1 MKTMYKITT
10 PILCIALFPVFYFL
24 PLIRVFISSSLSD
37 KLMSSIGLKQ
47 YMSINYIVSSLS
59 GSENESSLI
68 KTLISTL
75 NDSESTLG
83 QLFTNKGYL
92 IASIV
97 CLAVTLV
104 LILVIAGFAI
114 FSKKYILTT
123 GLTAGAL
130 VTLFA
135 TNKLFDA
142 FAAPMIS
149 GEIGI
154 SSLISSA
161 SSEASSSTGL
171 IGSLLGSLVSLD
183 ILKLSFAYS
192 VAMFV
197 LAIVLILGICA
208 IVETRYVKK

>member
-1 MKTMYKITT
+1 MKTMYKISASV
-10 PILCIALFPVFYFL
+10 LCIALFPVFYFL
-24 PLIRVFISSSLSD
+24 PILRVFISSSLSEN
-37 KLMSSIGLKQ
+37 LMSTIGLKQ
-47 YMSINYIVSSLS
+47 YMSISNIVSSLG
-59 GSENESSLI
+59 GSETQNSII

-92 IASIV
+92 IASLV

-104 LILVIAGFAI
+104 LLLVIAGFAI
-114 FSKKYILTT
+114 FSKKFILTT
-123 GLTAGAL
+123 GLTAGAMI
-130 VTLFA
+130 TLFA

-154 SSLISSA
+154 GSLISSTA
-161 SSEASSSTGL
+161 SDASGML
-171 IGSLLGSLVSLD
+171 GSILGSLVSLD
-183 ILKLSFAYS
+183 ILELSFAYP

-197 LAIVLILGICA
+197 LGIVLILGICA